1 MSGSSIVVVTGW
13 ALITINWNRDPYWS
27 ILRKLHS
34 ERLTAETTSMT
45 GAKCATSFGGQRTN
59 EKSGKPGATEHDYS
73 APLRRN
79 VRLLG
84 AYFTAPLLE
93 LHCSICP
100 LACERT
106 AHVAHAFVVEST
118 PSRTESGR
126 HAEGE
131 SCGTTH
137 AKGGQVMFC
146 PQPLLE
152 LPLPSVPRPAAVGKC
167 LQHPPRKC
175 LNEAWR
181 VRNGVGQAS

>member
-1 MSGSSIVVVTGW
+1 MTATSVRGSSIVVVTGW

-45 GAKCATSFGGQRTN
+45 GAKCATSFGGQRPN

-84 AYFTAPLLE
+84 AYFTAPLLD

-106 AHVAHAFVVEST
+106 AHVTDALVVEST
-118 PSRTESGR
+118 SSRTESGR

-137 AKGGQVMFC
+137 TKGGQVMFC

-152 LPLPSVPRPAAVGKC
+152 LPCEAKHWQGARKRRTSNVLPSTI
-167 LQHPPRKC
+167 
-175 LNEAWR
+175 
-181 VRNGVGQAS
+181 S